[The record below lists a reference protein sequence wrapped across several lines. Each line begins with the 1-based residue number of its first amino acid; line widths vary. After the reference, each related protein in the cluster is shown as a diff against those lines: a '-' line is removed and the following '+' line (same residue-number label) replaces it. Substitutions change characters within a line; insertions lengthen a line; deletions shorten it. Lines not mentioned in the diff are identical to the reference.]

1 MAQGAAAGSRRG
13 RRAEERPAPR
23 RALPDQHRRRWLILT
38 VVAVVLG
45 VGAVTGGPWVYAR
58 LVAPEPETPLSLS
71 TPTQSAPAVD
81 PTAPVD
87 PDGTWSVA
95 AGSQAGY
102 RIGEVLTGQDV
113 EVVGRTDQVSG
124 SVTVTDGVL
133 VSGRIAVQAGSISTD
148 EAARDAYMR
157 RALDT
162 STYPEAVFDVTT
174 PTDLAA
180 LGVGPLPVE
189 IQVPGSLTIAGVS
202 IPATATLQVQGS
214 AGGLEVAGS
223 VPVVLADLGL
233 DAPDLGFVTVQPSGQ
248 VELLLQL
255 TR

>member
-1 MAQGAAAGSRRG
+1 MAQGARDRSRRG
-13 RRAEERPAPR
+13 RGPDEPPARR
-23 RALPDQHRRRWLILT
+23 RALPHQHRRRWLVLT
-38 VVAVVLG
+38 VVAVVLV

-58 LVAPEPETPLSLS
+58 LVAPEPESPLELS
-71 TPTQSAPAVD
+71 TPTQTAPRVD
-81 PTAPVD
+81 PAAPVD

-113 EVVGRTDQVSG
+113 EVVGRTAEVSG
-124 SVTVTDGVL
+124 SVTVTDGTL
-133 VSGRIAVQAGSISTD
+133 VSGRIAVQAGSVSTD

-162 STYPEAVFDVTT
+162 STYPEATFDVTT
-174 PTDLAA
+174 PTDLSA
-180 LGVGPLPVE
+180 LGVGPLPIEV
-189 IQVPGSLTIAGVS
+189 QVPGSLTIAGTS
-202 IPATATLQVQGS
+202 IPVTATLQVQGS
-214 AGGLEVAGS
+214 ADGLEIAGGI
-223 VPVVLADLGL
+223 PVELASLGL

-248 VELLLQL
+248 VEVLLQL

>member
-1 MAQGAAAGSRRG
+1 
-13 RRAEERPAPR
+13 
-23 RALPDQHRRRWLILT
+23 
-38 VVAVVLG
+38 
-45 VGAVTGGPWVYAR
+45 
-58 LVAPEPETPLSLS
+58 
-71 TPTQSAPAVD
+71 
-81 PTAPVD
+81 
-87 PDGTWSVA
+87 
-95 AGSQAGY
+95 
-102 RIGEVLTGQDV
+102 
-113 EVVGRTDQVSG
+113 
-124 SVTVTDGVL
+124 
-133 VSGRIAVQAGSISTD
+133 
-148 EAARDAYMR
+148 MR

>member
-1 MAQGAAAGSRRG
+1 MAQGATAGSRRG
-13 RRAEERPAPR
+13 RGADEPPARR
-23 RALPDQHRRRWLILT
+23 RALPHQHRRRWLVLT
-38 VVAVVLG
+38 VVAIVLV

-58 LVAPEPETPLSLS
+58 LVAPAPEQPLSLS
-71 TPTQSAPAVD
+71 TPTQTAATVD

-87 PDGTWSVA
+87 PDGTWTVA
-95 AGSQAGY
+95 PGSQAGY

-133 VSGRIAVQAGSISTD
+133 VSGRIAVQVGAISTD
-148 EAARDAYMR
+148 EAARDAFMR

-162 STYPEAVFDVTT
+162 STYPEATFDVTS

-180 LGVGPLPVE
+180 LRAGPLPVE
-189 IQVPGSLTIAGVS
+189 IQVPGSLTIAGTSV
-202 IPATATLQVQGS
+202 PATATLQVQGS